1 MSDKDRINKDETA
14 DRELDRDSEFAI
26 AGNVEEKRQD
36 PSPGNRGRGE
46 HSDAEPEGAGGA
58 GGTRRR

>member
-14 DRELDRDSEFAI
+14 DRERDRNSEFEI
-26 AGNVEEKRQD
+26 AGNVEEKGQD
-36 PSPGNRGRGE
+36 PSPDNRDRGE
-46 HSDAEPEGAGGA
+46 QSDAEPEGAGGA